1 MTLDRIDSRILAEL
15 QNNARLSNKELA
27 GRIGDQAGLLTPPM
41 GLNVFTVAGVAKD
54 VPLESIYRGILPF
67 LISIFVVVLLMFLLP
82 ELATFLPN
90 MMLR

>member
-1 MTLDRIDSRILAEL
+1 
-15 QNNARLSNKELA
+15 
-27 GRIGDQAGLLTPPM
+27 M

-67 LISIFVVVLLMFLLP
+67 LIAIFVVVFFIMLFP
-82 ELATFLPN
+82 KVATFLPN